1 MGVRDFGLGFSTSFR
16 QEWGVEMRRHA
27 GNPQL
32 PPALRDRLRDS
43 AKRALARTTETATP
57 RPPRSEPR
65 LQGTSRETSSP
76 QIGSAQIGSVAF
88 DAVVRPDHARSR
100 ILFVMLQPGFIRYY
114 EDALLALA
122 ADGHHVH
129 LAFEIDRDKL
139 GESALARRLA
149 AASSHITIGAAPP
162 RLESVRD
169 FLSRSDRTATRS
181 GRGRAAGVSRREE
194 AWASLATTVRLL
206 GDTLRFFDPVFAQA
220 VRLRERAEKR
230 LPRIYLPVVHGIAGA
245 GATARRGFA
254 AALRGIESMIPTESA
269 IDRFFGEHDPD
280 LLLVTPLIEL
290 GSQQVDYVKCARRR
304 GVRSALCV
312 ASWDN
317 LTSKGLMR
325 VVPDHVVVWNSTQ
338 TREAVELHGADPA
351 HVITTG
357 AQVFDRWFSER
368 PSRSR
373 EEFCRAVG
381 LDPSRP
387 FVLYVGSSVFIAPDE
402 VPFASRWLA
411 TLRGSTTPVVA
422 GAGALI
428 RPHPANARQWQAL
441 DVTRWTN
448 VALWPA
454 VAADPTSA
462 DAQRDYFDS
471 LYHSAA
477 VVGINTS
484 AQIEAAIVGRPVLT
498 IEAPEF
504 GHSQGGTLHFHHLV
518 AGGAVRAARSL
529 DEHVHHLAE
538 VLSGVDAGAAAREA
552 FVRSFVRP
560 HGIDAPASPR
570 FAAEI
575 GRLAV
580 LPAPPSR
587 GDGMVV
593 ILRPA
598 AMLLAFVARALAEDR
613 PLWAYALRPAV
624 TLAVRIAAVWYRLRM
639 LLNAATSKSVRQRW
653 RQLRWRARQRSQGS
667 DPGQTPERD
676 DSRH

>member
-1 MGVRDFGLGFSTSFR
+1 MSPSFR

-27 GNPQL
+27 GNPHL
-32 PPALRDRLRDS
+32 PPALRDRLRES
-43 AKRALARTTETATP
+43 AKRALARTTVETAGP
-57 RPPRSEPR
+57 RPPRAEPR
-65 LQGTSRETSSP
+65 PPRAERRREP
-76 QIGSAQIGSVAF
+76 R
-88 DAVVRPDHARSR
+88 AVEIETGARPEHARSR

-139 GESALARRLA
+139 GEHGLARRLA
-149 AASSHITIGAAPP
+149 AASPYITLGAAPP

-169 FLSRSDRTATRS
+169 FLVRSDRTATRS
-181 GRGRAAGVSRREE
+181 GRGRAAGVSRRDE

-206 GDTLRFFDPVFAQA
+206 ADTLRFFDPVFAQA

-230 LPRIYLPVVHGIAGA
+230 LPRIYVPVVRAVARAGA
-245 GATARRGFA
+245 PARRAFA
-254 AALRGIESMIPTESA
+254 AALRGLESVVPTESA
-269 IDRFFGEHDPD
+269 IDRFVDEHAPD

-304 GVRSALCV
+304 GIRSALCV

-357 AQVFDRWFSER
+357 AQVFDRWFTER
-368 PSRSR
+368 PSRTR
-373 EEFCRAVG
+373 EAFCGAVG
-381 LDPSRP
+381 LDPVRP

-402 VPFASRWLA
+402 VPFAERWLA
-411 TLRGSTTPVVA
+411 SLRASPDPVVA
-422 GAGALI
+422 SAGVLI

-441 DVTRWTN
+441 DLTRWTN

-454 VAADPTSA
+454 VGVDPTSA
-462 DAQRDYFDS
+462 DAQHDYFDS
-471 LYHSAA
+471 LFHSAA

-529 DEHVHHLAE
+529 DEHVEHLAA
-538 VLSGVDAGAAAREA
+538 VLSGSDSGAAARAA

-560 HGIDAPASPR
+560 HGIEAPASPR
-570 FAAEI
+570 FASEI
-575 GRLAV
+575 SRLAA
-580 LPAPPSR
+580 LPAPAPR
-587 GDGMVV
+587 GDGVAAVV
-593 ILRPA
+593 LRPA
-598 AMLLAFVARALAEDR
+598 ALVLAFAARALAEDR

-624 TLAVRIAAVWYRLRM
+624 TVGVRIAAVWYRVRM
-639 LLNAATSKSVRQRW
+639 LINDATSKSIRQRW
-653 RQLRWRARQRSQGS
+653 RQLRWLTRKTR
-667 DPGQTPERD
+667 
-676 DSRH
+676 

>member
-1 MGVRDFGLGFSTSFR
+1 MSDSSFR
-16 QEWGVEMRRHA
+16 QEWGIELRRHA
-27 GNPQL
+27 GNPHL
-32 PPALRDRLRDS
+32 PPALRDRLREG
-43 AKRALARTTETATP
+43 AKRALARTAESAAP
-57 RPPRSEPR
+57 RPSRSASRPEP
-65 LQGTSRETSSP
+65 GP
-76 QIGSAQIGSVAF
+76 A
-88 DAVVRPDHARSR
+88 AVEAGVRPEHARSR

-149 AASSHITIGAAPP
+149 SSSSHITIGAAPA

-169 FLSRSDRTATRS
+169 FLARRDRTATRS

-230 LPRIYLPVVHGIAGA
+230 LPRIYLPVIHAIAGA
-245 GATARRGFA
+245 GATARRAFA
-254 AALRGIESMIPTESA
+254 AALRGIESIVPTESA
-269 IDRFFGEHDPD
+269 IDRFVEEHDPD

-290 GSQQVDYVKCARRR
+290 GSQQVDYVKYARRR
-304 GVRSALCV
+304 GIRSALCV

-325 VVPDHVVVWNSTQ
+325 VIPDHVVVWNSTQ
-338 TREAVELHGADPA
+338 TGEAVELHGADPA
-351 HVITTG
+351 QVITTG
-357 AQVFDRWFSER
+357 AQVFDRWFTER

-402 VPFASRWLA
+402 VPFAERWLA
-411 TLRGSTTPVVA
+411 SLRAGTDPVVA
-422 GAGALI
+422 NIGALI

-441 DVTRWTN
+441 EVARWEN
-448 VALWPA
+448 VALWPPA
-454 VAADPTSA
+454 GRDPASP
-462 DAQRDYFDS
+462 DAPRDYFDS
-471 LYHSAA
+471 LFHSAA

-518 AGGAVRAARSL
+518 EGGAVRAARSL
-529 DEHVHHLAE
+529 DEHVQHLTA
-538 VLSGVDAGAAAREA
+538 VLSGADSGAAAREA

-575 GRLAV
+575 GRLAA
-580 LPAPPSR
+580 LPAPAPQ
-587 GDGMVV
+587 GEGMAAVV
-593 ILRPA
+593 LRPA
-598 AMLLAFVARALAEDR
+598 AMVLAFVARTLSEDR

-624 TLAVRIAAVWYRLRM
+624 TVAVRLAAVGYRLRM
-639 LLNAATSKSVRQRW
+639 LINDATSKSIRQRW
-653 RQLRWRARQRSQGS
+653 RQLRWRARR
-667 DPGQTPERD
+667 P
-676 DSRH
+676 

>member
-1 MGVRDFGLGFSTSFR
+1 LGLGIWVLGFSTSFR
-16 QEWGVEMRRHA
+16 QEWGLELRRHA
-27 GNPQL
+27 GNPHL
-32 PPALRDRLRDS
+32 PPALRDRLREG
-43 AKRALARTTETATP
+43 AKRALARTTGAAPP
-57 RPPRSEPR
+57 RPARPEPR
-65 LQGTSRETSSP
+65 LEPRPET
-76 QIGSAQIGSVAF
+76 GSA
-88 DAVVRPDHARSR
+88 AVEVSVRPEHARSR

-162 RLESVRD
+162 RVESVRD
-169 FLSRSDRTATRS
+169 FLARSDRTATRS

-230 LPRIYLPVVHGIAGA
+230 LPRIYLPLVHGIAGA
-245 GATARRGFA
+245 GSTVRRWFA
-254 AALRGIESMIPTESA
+254 AALRGIESTIPTESA

-411 TLRGSTTPVVA
+411 ALRGSTTPVVA

-518 AGGAVRAARSL
+518 SGGAVRAARTL

-560 HGIDAPASPR
+560 HGIDAAASPR

-580 LPAPPSR
+580 SPSPVPR
-587 GDGMVV
+587 GDGIVAVV
-593 ILRPA
+593 LRPA
-598 AMLLAFVARALAEDR
+598 ALLLAFVARALAEDR
-613 PLWAYALRPAV
+613 PLWAYALRPVV
-624 TLAVRIAAVWYRLRM
+624 TVGVRIAAVWYRSRM
-639 LLNAATSKSVRQRW
+639 LINDATSKSIRQRW
-653 RQLRWRARQRSQGS
+653 RQLRWRVRK
-667 DPGQTPERD
+667 P
-676 DSRH
+676 